1 MDNSGFIHKLLDKKN
16 EKLKERRNISKMDVY
31 RGKKVLL
38 ESGTLRPAC
47 VMVQNGKILQVHESY
62 QIPQD
67 LEEKR

>member
-1 MDNSGFIHKLLDKKN
+1 
-16 EKLKERRNISKMDVY
+16 MDVY

-47 VMVQNGKILQVHESY
+47 LIVQNGKIIQVHESY

-67 LEEKR
+67 LEGKK